1 MRKLVLIVLAAT
13 LTCGNFAYIGA
24 TSAQASVAVEPATR

>member
-1 MRKLVLIVLAAT
+1 MHKFVLIVIAAA

-24 TSAQASVAVEPATR
+24 TSAQATGVTAPVMR